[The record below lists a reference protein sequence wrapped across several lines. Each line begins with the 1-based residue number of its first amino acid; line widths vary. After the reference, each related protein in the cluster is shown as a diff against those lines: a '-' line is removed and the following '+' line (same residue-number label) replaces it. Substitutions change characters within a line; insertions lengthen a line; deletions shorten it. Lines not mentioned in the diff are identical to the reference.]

1 MRLRLAPLMLALGT
15 ASLLSA
21 CGGGVEVEV
30 GGGGGGGGGG
40 TVYPRPNPNP
50 NPPTLSCSPAGLAAS
65 AASAW
70 GTVCMLTS
78 SGEIVVE
85 LYDTYSPQTVANF
98 YKYVAAGFYSNTL
111 IHRVDRDFV
120 IQGGGYT
127 SGMVTKPALYAPI
140 KLESNNGLSNL
151 RGTLAMARRSDADS
165 ATSQFFF
172 NVVDNTSLDYQ
183 SPANPGYAVFG
194 RVVSGMDVVRRI
206 WDAPRSPTKGEGVMK
221 GQLFEVPVKVLTV
234 RRATA
239 PQPASQP
246 AT

>member
-1 MRLRLAPLMLALGT
+1 MRLPSRLSSLILTVCTT
-15 ASLLSA
+15 ALLSA
-21 CGGGVEVEV
+21 CGGGVSVEV

-40 TVYPRPNPNP
+40 GTPYPVPNPVP
-50 NPPTLSCSPAGLAAS
+50 NAPTQSCSAAGLAAS
-65 AASAW
+65 AASTW
-70 GTVCMLTS
+70 PTVCMLTS

-98 YKYVAAGFYSNTL
+98 YKYVAAGFYTKTL

-127 SGMVTKPALYAPI
+127 SGMVAKTPLYAPI

-151 RGTLAMARRSDADS
+151 RGTIAMARRSDADS

-183 SPANPGYAVFG
+183 SATNPGYAVFG
-194 RVVSGMDVVRRI
+194 RIISGLNTLDAINVV
-206 WDAPRSPTKGEGVMK
+206 PTYTYSPTDIEPRT
-221 GQLFEVPVKVLTV
+221 EVLVYWMQRLK
-234 RRATA
+234 
-239 PQPASQP
+239 
-246 AT
+246 

>member
-1 MRLRLAPLMLALGT
+1 MRLPSLRLASLVAALAA

-21 CGGGVEVEV
+21 CGGGAEVEFS

-40 TVYPRPNPNP
+40 TPYPQPNPNP
-50 NPPTLSCSPAGLAAS
+50 NPPTQSCSQAGLAAS

-70 GTVCMLTS
+70 STVCMLTS

-85 LYDTYSPQTVANF
+85 LYDTYAPQTVANF
-98 YKYVAAGFYSNTL
+98 YKYVSAGFYSNTL

-127 SGMVTKPALYAPI
+127 SGMVPKTPLYAPI

-151 RGTLAMARRSDADS
+151 RGTIAMARRSDPDS

-172 NVVDNTSLDYQ
+172 NVQDNTSLDYQ
-183 SPANPGYAVFG
+183 SAANPGYAVFG
-194 RVVSGMDVVRRI
+194 RIISGLATLDAINVVPTYTYSQTDI
-206 WDAPRSPTKGEGVMK
+206 QPRT
-221 GQLFEVPVKVLTV
+221 EVLVYWVQRLK
-234 RRATA
+234 
-239 PQPASQP
+239 
-246 AT
+246 

>member
-1 MRLRLAPLMLALGT
+1 MRPPFLRIASLLATLGT
-15 ASLLSA
+15 AALLSA
-21 CGGGVEVEV
+21 CGGGAEVEF

-40 TVYPRPNPNP
+40 TPYPQPNPNP
-50 NPPTLSCSPAGLAAS
+50 NPPTQSCSAAGLAAS
-65 AASAW
+65 AASSW

-85 LYDTYSPQTVANF
+85 LYDTYAPETVANF
-98 YKYVAAGFYSNTL
+98 YKYVSAGFYTQTL

-127 SGMVTKPALYAPI
+127 SGMVAKTPLYAPI

-151 RGTLAMARRSDADS
+151 RGTLAMARRSDPDS

-183 SPANPGYAVFG
+183 SASNPGYAVFG
-194 RVVSGMDVVRRI
+194 RIISGLNTLDAINVVPTYTYSSTDI
-206 WDAPRSPTKGEGVMK
+206 EPRT
-221 GQLFEVPVKVLTV
+221 EVLVYWMQRLK
-234 RRATA
+234 
-239 PQPASQP
+239 
-246 AT
+246 

>member
-1 MRLRLAPLMLALGT
+1 MLRHLRLLSALCLALGL
-15 ASLLSA
+15 AA
-21 CGGGVEVEV
+21 CGGGVEVEI

-40 TVYPRPNPNP
+40 GVATPRPNPNP
-50 NPPTLSCSPAGLAAS
+50 NPPTLSCSAAGLAAS
-65 AASAW
+65 AASKW

-120 IQGGGYT
+120 VQGGGYT
-127 SGMVTKPALYAPI
+127 SGMVTRAPLYAPI

-151 RGTLAMARRSDADS
+151 RGTIAMARRSDADS

-183 SPANPGYAVFG
+183 SAANPGYAVFG
-194 RVVSGMDVVRRI
+194 RIISGLNTLDAINVV
-206 WDAPRSPTKGEGVMK
+206 PTYTYSPTDIEPRT
-221 GQLFEVPVKVLTV
+221 EVLVYWMQRLK
-234 RRATA
+234 
-239 PQPASQP
+239 
-246 AT
+246 